1 MEETLLQL
9 GKQLRFQKQV
19 VLSSAKL
26 VCELAGDPL
35 DVPRELLFRSYRDQ
49 VGIVIRRVVVAWE
62 STQPLKRIYVSDVMM
77 AIQCGGR

>member
-1 MEETLLQL
+1 M
-9 GKQLRFQKQV
+9 
-19 VLSSAKL
+19 LSSAKL

-62 STQPLKRIYVSDVMM
+62 STQPLQRIHVSDVMM
-77 AIQCGGR
+77 ASQREGG